1 MTQEIRS
8 RRDIEEFL
16 VSRATSDE
24 AFLAELRANPKA
36 VVERE
41 LANLM
46 PGFVQLPGSMEIEVL
61 EENPN
66 KLYLVLPPRPM
77 AEDGELSDSQL
88 EAVAGGAT
96 VTTVQ
101 VNPTTNPNPN
111 GILIT
116 HNYNAPNEI
125 QTNFGPNTIPG
136 VKGQLFHNAGWL
148 YTAPNENNNPY

>member
-24 AFLAELRANPKA
+24 SFLAELRANPKA

-46 PGFVQLPGSMEIEVL
+46 PGFVQLPASMEIEVL

-77 AEDGELSDSQL
+77 PADGELSDSQL
-88 EAVAGGAT
+88 EAVAGGT
-96 VTTVQ
+96 TYPGVVVTFHQ
-101 VNPTTNPNPN
+101 TNV
-111 GILIT
+111 
-116 HNYNAPNEI
+116 NEI
-125 QTNFGPNTIPG
+125 QTNFGQNTMMG

-148 YTAPNENNNPY
+148 YTAPNDNNNPYG

>member
-88 EAVAGGAT
+88 EAVVGG
-96 VTTVQ
+96 TTNTTYSGVQ
-101 VNPTTNPNPN
+101 VTFTQTN
-111 GILIT
+111 T
-116 HNYNAPNEI
+116 NEI
-125 QTNFGPNTIPG
+125 QTNFGPNTMMG

-148 YTAPNENNNPY
+148 YTAPNENNSPY